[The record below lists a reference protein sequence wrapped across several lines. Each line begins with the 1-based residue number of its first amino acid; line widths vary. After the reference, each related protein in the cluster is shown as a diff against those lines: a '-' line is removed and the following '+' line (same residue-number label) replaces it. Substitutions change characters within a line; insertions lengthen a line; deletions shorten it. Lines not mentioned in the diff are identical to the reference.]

1 MNSTN
6 TRTQI
11 LDTAQELIQRLGV
24 NAMSYQDISV
34 AVGIRKASIH
44 HHFPTKDDLLAA
56 LLDRYNDYF
65 LRLVDSIIA
74 MPIPA
79 DEKLRRYCALFE
91 ATLNSGN
98 QDKACLYGMV
108 GAELATLKNPLI
120 ERVAAFYR
128 DNEER
133 LVAILDEGRKTGVFG
148 FAGDVK
154 AMATLI
160 FSLLE
165 GGILIVRASGGVEQY
180 QAVIEQLMQLVIGV
194 KKSASR
200 GEC

>member
-1 MNSTN
+1 MDSPD

-34 AVGIRKASIH
+34 SVGIRKASIH
-44 HHFPTKDDLLAA
+44 HHFPTKDDLVAA
-56 LLDRYNDYF
+56 LLDRYNAYF
-65 LRLVDSIIA
+65 LGLVDSIIA
-74 MPIPA
+74 MSIPA
-79 DEKLRRYCALFE
+79 DEKLRRYCGLFE
-91 ATLNSGN
+91 ATLSSGDR
-98 QDKACLYGMV
+98 DKACLCGML
-108 GAELATLKNPLI
+108 GASLATLKNPLV

-133 LVAILDEGRKTGVFG
+133 LAVILNEGCKTGVFK

-154 AMATLI
+154 AMANLI

-165 GGILIVRASGGVEQY
+165 GGILIARADGGVEQY
-180 QAVIEQLMQLVIGV
+180 QAVIGQLMQLVKG
-194 KKSASR
+194 
-200 GEC
+200 